1 MAIVGEKVLGAT
13 MSLWR
18 IPLQQSLRHAVQ
30 TRGFT
35 RVCRGPC
42 IRGIRLGLGHGARV
56 VRPVIARTAATATT
70 TASSTQLEPHHGTEP
85 TSPSS
90 QGPAAKYSKL
100 VKQGSLRDDPH
111 QRETVRL
118 LQDLY
123 DRLQLYTPPPIQQ
136 VALELDD
143 HVPIH
148 KQKGRDDML
157 SPDFAWIKESEE
169 NLLSKL
175 SSFFTRRKKQ
185 QQMVEQKGPTGLY
198 LYGDVGTGKTMV
210 MDLFY
215 NTIHVDRKRR
225 VHFHAFMQDVHR
237 RIHQLRTQKGVTYDP
252 LPIIATELA
261 NDAWLLC
268 FDELQVTDIT
278 DAMILRRLFDELFKR
293 GVVVV
298 TTSNRPPDEL
308 YKNGIQRQSFLPCIA
323 LFKERCHVHSLNSGI
338 DYRKQERERLRV
350 YFTPLNQKTEKTV
363 NLIFNKLAR
372 NGKVEST
379 TLTFLGRSLTIPD
392 TSSGVA
398 KISFQEICGEPHSAA
413 DYLEVVRNFHTIIL
427 TDIPRMTL
435 DHRNEARRFITF
447 IDTMYENKTRLLIS
461 ADAEILELFTG
472 DVPRVSE
479 GSLVAAERMLMDDLK
494 LSPEQLTSS
503 IFTGSEEV
511 FAFQRAVSRL
521 IEMQSHQWLGD
532 DLKQIL
538 MTREV

>member
-1 MAIVGEKVLGAT
+1 
-13 MSLWR
+13 MSLGR
-18 IPLQQSLRHAVQ
+18 IPLQRSLQHAVQ
-30 TRGFT
+30 TSGSTSRI
-35 RVCRGPC
+35 RRGPC
-42 IRGIRLGLGHGARV
+42 IQGIRLVSGPRTTV
-56 VRPVIARTAATATT
+56 VHQVIARTAATATT
-70 TASSTQLEPHHGTEP
+70 SSSTQLEPHPAIKP
-85 TSPSS
+85 TSQSP
-90 QGPAAKYSKL
+90 QGPAATYSNL
-100 VKQGSLRDDPH
+100 VNQGALRDDAH

-123 DRLQLYTPPPIQQ
+123 ERLQSYTPPPIQK

-175 SSFFTRRKKQ
+175 SSFFTRRKRQ
-185 QQMVEQKGPTGLY
+185 QQMVEQKGPMGLY

-215 NTIHVDRKRR
+215 NTIHLDRKRR

-278 DAMILRRLFDELFKR
+278 DAMILRRLFDELFRR

-308 YKNGIQRQSFLPCIA
+308 YKNGIQRQSFLPCIS

-350 YFTPLNQKTEKTV
+350 YFTPLNQKTEQTV
-363 NLIFNKLAR
+363 NLIFNKLAQ

-392 TSSGVA
+392 TSNGVA

-413 DYLEVVRNFHTIIL
+413 DYLEVVRSFHTIIL

-461 ADAEILELFTG
+461 ADAEILGLFTG
-472 DVPRVSE
+472 DVSGVSE
-479 GSLVAAERMLMDDLK
+479 GNLVAAERMLMDDLK

-538 MTREV
+538 MTRKV